1 MDMPPVVRPFIIHC
15 YPLVDVWIVL
25 SFLVLRENTVDIHIC
40 LCGDNFTILF
50 HTYLGVE
57 LRGHVVKK
65 VLVAQVV
72 SDS

>member
-1 MDMPPVVRPFIIHC
+1 M
-15 YPLVDVWIVL
+15 L

-72 SDS
+72 SDSL